1 MSTGPIIA
9 VVSPKGG
16 NGKTTVSSNVAV
28 ALAAHADSILID
40 LDVHFGDVEYAL
52 RLRPTHRLD
61 HAVERLAENPSADL
75 EALLSDHPSGVS
87 ALCAPSDPVAA
98 DRLTAAQCFA
108 VVDRLAAT
116 GRPVVL
122 DTAGGIS
129 DHTLEALDRAT
140 HVLLVSGTDV
150 PSVHAGRKLLD
161 TMDRLGMSA
170 PETHLIVNRSTA
182 RVGLGVHDVEAVLGL
197 RAALEVPEHSS
208 VAAAMNQGSP
218 IVESSPGSP
227 IARAFTRFS
236 AQLAGAEGVRRPGPL
251 SRLVGRS

>member
-1 MSTGPIIA
+1 MSSGPIIA

-28 ALAAHADSILID
+28 ALAARAQPILID

-61 HAVERLAENPSADL
+61 HAVERLTEHSSADL
-75 EALLSDHPSGVS
+75 EALLSDHPSGVA

-98 DRLTAAQCFA
+98 DRLTAAQCFS
-108 VVDRLAAT
+108 VVDRLSET

-122 DTAGGIS
+122 DTAGGIG
-129 DHTLEALDRAT
+129 DHTLEALDRAS

-161 TMDRLGMSA
+161 TMERLGMHA

-182 RVGLGVHDVEAVLGL
+182 RVGLGVADVEAVLGL

-218 IVESSPGSP
+218 LVESTPGSP
-227 IARAFTRFS
+227 IARAFSRF
-236 AQLAGAEGVRRPGPL
+236 AGQLLGAEGPRRHGPW
-251 SRLVGRS
+251 SRLVGRA